1 MSGPKC
7 QFDEWSDEEKAA
19 ALAKMIEIAQQ
30 GGHQSAM
37 SIALGFK
44 SEDTFYRWKRE
55 IPEFKSMCEE
65 AKMHAKAFY
74 ENLLLRGG
82 AGCIK
87 GFNTAAIMSIV
98 NAKFSDEYKPSEANA
113 LSNSG
118 TINILNI
125 SSEELQHK
133 IAQKIEVLKKY
144 GEVYQLDDI
153 IPKPSSDDR

>member
-7 QFDEWSDEEKAA
+7 QFDEWSDEEKQE
-19 ALAKMIEIAQQ
+19 ALEKMINIAQN

-55 IPEFKSMCEE
+55 IPEFKAMCDE

-74 ENLLLRGG
+74 ENLLLKGG

-98 NAKFSDEYKPSEANA
+98 NAKFADEYKPETTNT
-113 LSNSG
+113 N
-118 TINILNI
+118 TTNNINILNLN
-125 SSEELQHK
+125 SEEIQYK
-133 IAQKIEVLKKY
+133 IAQKIESLRRY
-144 GEVYQLDDI
+144 GEVYELDG
-153 IPKPSSDDR
+153 IPDRSSSEE